1 MNIIFNG
8 CCFDLPMQS
17 SILPQLP
24 AFLEDVRGV
33 VGVAN
38 IATEEV
44 TCICYSRDAW
54 PYKLLEVKNGI
65 ITPRPN
71 AVVWP
76 RSTDEVSKILQ
87 IANQYKIPIVPFGG
101 GAGVSGGIVVDPRRG
116 GVILDLKKMDK
127 ILAVDHT
134 SMTVTVQPGI
144 LGYTLE
150 EFLNKQGLT
159 TCHLPS
165 SDYTSTIGG
174 FLASRSAGALSSK
187 YGKIE
192 DMCEEIEVV
201 LPTGEIARTKK
212 VPRAASGP
220 DLKQLFI
227 GSEGTLGVITEATLR
242 IWPLPEVRRFD
253 SYLFATLPDA
263 LQAVQSF
270 FRHRIYC
277 SILRLYDDVDA
288 RMAYGLS
295 DIPKGAALLIV
306 AWDGDRDVVDLEQQK
321 CNAISAK
328 FGGKI
333 MGEKYALAWFEER
346 HKIYYPNRTYEQ
358 SNMLADTIDVSA
370 NYDQLMNLYNSCKA
384 AISQF
389 KGLNVMAHFSHFYP
403 EGGSIYMIFVM
414 LGFKGKDAINRYQAA
429 WKMGLDA
436 ALKIGSISHHHGAG
450 LLKSRW
456 IRDELGSMFPVLEK
470 IKKLLDPNDICN
482 PGKLGLAI
490 TLPEGGDLWD
500 GFVMPE
506 LKQVGGSPQ

>member
-1 MNIIFNG
+1 MDTIE
-8 CCFDLPMQS
+8 LPA
-17 SILPQLP
+17 LP
-24 AFLEDVRGV
+24 AFLKAIKGI
-33 VGVAN
+33 VGSEN
-38 IATEEV
+38 ISTDEF
-44 TCICYSRDAW
+44 TLICYSRDAW
-54 PYKLLEVKNGI
+54 PLKLLEVKIGI
-65 ITPRPN
+65 MSPRPN

-76 RSTDEVSKILQ
+76 RSTGEVSKVMRL
-87 IANQYKIPIVPFGG
+87 ANMHKIPIIPYGG

-127 ILAVDHT
+127 ILSVDT
-134 SMTVTVQPGI
+134 ESMTVTIQPGI

-150 EFLNKQGLT
+150 EYLNKKGLS

-201 LPTGEIARTKK
+201 LPAGEIARTKK

-220 DLKQLFI
+220 DFKQLFI

-253 SYLFATLPDA
+253 SYLFKDLPSA
-263 LQAVQSF
+263 ISAVREF
-270 FRHRIYC
+270 FRHRIFC

-288 RMAYGLS
+288 RMSYGLS
-295 DIPKGAALLIV
+295 DIPKDAALLIV
-306 AWDGDRDVVDLEQQK
+306 AWDGDKDTVDLEQKK
-321 CNAISAK
+321 CNEISAR
-328 FGGKI
+328 FGGKV
-333 MGEKYALAWFEER
+333 MGEKYALAWFDER
-346 HKIYYPNRTYEQ
+346 HKIYYPSRTYEQ

-370 NYDQLMNLYNSCKA
+370 NYDKLMELYNSCKA
-384 AISQF
+384 AIGKY

-414 LGFKGKDAINRYQAA
+414 LGYKGQEAIDRYKTA
-429 WKMGLDA
+429 WKEGLDA

-456 IRDELGSMFPVLEK
+456 IRNELGTMFPVLEN

-482 PGKLGLAI
+482 PGKLGLYI
-490 TLPEGGDLWD
+490 TLPEGGDPWE
-500 GFVMPE
+500 GFQLPD
-506 LKQVGGSPQ
+506 LKQVGGGKE